1 MYQPNPAIDPPLRF
15 AIFLIATILTFGAL
29 KLGADILSPLVLAL
43 VTGVILAPLTDF
55 LRRLGMPITVA
66 ALAILSFGL
75 LLLMAV
81 VFLAEPLIW
90 KVVGELPKLKDEV
103 RNIVEE
109 FRTIIQGI
117 DEVNKG
123 VEEVLG
129 TDGADSTGTAK
140 AEGGDSAVPSLTDAL
155 FFAPVLVAH
164 FLIFSGS
171 LFFFLLTR
179 NGIYNWLSHFIARDD
194 PTVIRERLHTAEHL
208 VSRYF
213 VTISII
219 NAGLGLVL
227 SIVLMLIGLPSPFV
241 WGAVAAVLNFVLYLG
256 PLAVTVGLF
265 LAGLIAF
272 SGPMALLPP
281 IAFLMLNMLEAQFV
295 TPSLIGRNISVNPL
309 LIFVSLLFWLW
320 LWGPL
325 GGIIAI
331 PVLVIAMVMLDLF
344 ETIPDATEG

>member
-55 LRRLGMPITVA
+55 LRRLGMPITLA

-90 KVVGELPKLKDEV
+90 KVVGELPKLKYEV

-129 TDGADSTGTAK
+129 TDGADSTAK
-140 AEGGDSAVPSLTDAL
+140 AEGGDTAVPSLTDAL

-179 NGIYNWLSHFIARDD
+179 NGIYNWLSHFIARDKPD
-194 PTVIRERLHTAEHL
+194 VIRERLHTAEHL

-281 IAFLMLNMLEAQFV
+281 VAFLMLNMFEAQFV
-295 TPSLIGRNISVNPL
+295 TPGLIGRNISVNPL

-344 ETIPDATEG
+344 EQIPDTTEQ